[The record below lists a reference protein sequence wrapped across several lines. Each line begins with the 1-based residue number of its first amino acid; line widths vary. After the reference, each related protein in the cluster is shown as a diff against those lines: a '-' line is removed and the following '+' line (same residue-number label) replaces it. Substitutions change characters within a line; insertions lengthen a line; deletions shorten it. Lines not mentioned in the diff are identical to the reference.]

1 MEFEFNQL
9 FYAFLLT
16 LFAGFS
22 TSIGAVIA
30 FFSKKDDY
38 RLLSIGLGFSAGVMI
53 YISFM
58 EILPDSMGEF
68 ARVFENKNAELI
80 GLLAFF
86 GGIVLTA
93 LIDKFIPSDLNP
105 HEPKDSL
112 DELKFCPLPSQNE
125 PRPIYHPGISNSGLK
140 RLKRTGVITAFAITL
155 HNFPEGFATFIS
167 GVESFSFG
175 VVIAIAVALHNIP
188 EGLAVSLPI
197 YHATGDKKRAFIYS
211 CLSGLAEPVGAVVSA
226 LILMPFLNDIV
237 LAVVFGVVAGIM
249 VFISFDEL
257 LPAARS
263 YDKAHDSLYGL
274 VGGMAVMAVSLILL
288 GI

>member
-1 MEFEFNQL
+1 MEFELTQIL
-9 FYAFLLT
+9 YAFLLT

-38 RLLSIGLGFSAGVMI
+38 RLLSVGLGFSAGVMI

-58 EILPDSMGEF
+58 EILPNSMREF
-68 ARVFENKNAELI
+68 AKIYDSKNAEFI
-80 GLLAFF
+80 GLIAFF
-86 GGIVLTA
+86 VGILLTA

-112 DELKFCPLPSQNE
+112 DELKFCPLPSHNE
-125 PRPIYHPGISNSGLK
+125 PRPTYHPGISSLGLK
-140 RLKRTGVITAFAITL
+140 RLKRTGIITAFAITL

-167 GVESFSFG
+167 SIESLSFG
-175 VVIAIAVALHNIP
+175 LVIAVAVALHNIP

-197 YHATGDKKRAFIYS
+197 YHATNDKKRAFAYS
-211 CLSGLAEPVGAVVSA
+211 CLSGLAEPIGAIIGA
-226 LILMPFLNDIV
+226 IILMPFINDSVMAI
-237 LAVVFGVVAGIM
+237 VFGVVAGIM

-274 VGGMAVMAVSLILL
+274 VGGMAVMAISLILL
-288 GI
+288 GG

>member
-1 MEFEFNQL
+1 MDFGYSEIL
-9 FYAFLLT
+9 YAFLLT

-30 FFSKKDDY
+30 FFSKRDDY
-38 RLLSIGLGFSAGVMI
+38 RILSVGLGFSAGVMI

-68 ARVFENKNAELI
+68 ARIFESKNAEFI

-86 GGIVLTA
+86 GGIILTA

-112 DELKFCPLPSQNE
+112 DELKFCPLPKENE
-125 PRPIYHPGISNSGLK
+125 PKPSYHPGISAEGIK
-140 RLKRTGVITAFAITL
+140 RLKRTGIITAFAITL

-167 GVESFSFG
+167 SLDSISYG

-211 CLSGLAEPVGAVVSA
+211 CLSGLAEPVGAVVGA
-226 LILMPFLNDIV
+226 LILMPFLNDMV
-237 LAVVFGVVAGIM
+237 LATIFGVVAGIM

-274 VGGMAVMAVSLILL
+274 VGGMVVMAISLILL
-288 GI
+288 GA